1 MSNDFKNSREHAL
14 KKGDNILPREYMELK
29 DIFVIEHIC
38 PVLDSTTNV

>member
-29 DIFVIEHIC
+29 GIFAIEHFC
-38 PVLDSTTNV
+38 PLLESSSNV